1 MRPDVVLHYTIKP
14 NIYGT
19 LAAAM
24 LRIPA
29 VNNVCGLG
37 TIFLKD
43 NLVSKIAISLYKL
56 AFRYPKKVFFQNPDD
71 LDLFVDKKII
81 SEKITDLLPGS
92 GIDLTHFTAADFKR
106 NKEFTFLLI
115 SRLITD
121 KGILEFID
129 AVKKL
134 KASGLKA
141 RFQILGAKD
150 PKHQRGIPLNVI
162 EEWVTSSTIE
172 YLGTTK
178 DVRKFIEQADCIVLP
193 SYREGTPRTLL
204 EASSTAKPI
213 ITTDVPGC
221 HNVVDHNV
229 NGLLC
234 KLRDSED
241 LANKMFEMANF
252 DDATLKSLGENGRRK
267 MVEKF
272 DEKLVFNKYLKV
284 LSYLQPGIHT

>member
-1 MRPDVVLHYTIKP
+1 
-14 NIYGT
+14 
-19 LAAAM
+19 
-24 LRIPA
+24 
-29 VNNVCGLG
+29 
-37 TIFLKD
+37 LKD

>member
-1 MRPDVVLHYTIKP
+1 
-14 NIYGT
+14 
-19 LAAAM
+19 
-24 LRIPA
+24 
-29 VNNVCGLG
+29 
-37 TIFLKD
+37 
-43 NLVSKIAISLYKL
+43 
-56 AFRYPKKVFFQNPDD
+56 
-71 LDLFVDKKII
+71 
-81 SEKITDLLPGS
+81 
-92 GIDLTHFTAADFKR
+92 
-106 NKEFTFLLI
+106 
-115 SRLITD
+115 
-121 KGILEFID
+121 
-129 AVKKL
+129 
-134 KASGLKA
+134 
-141 RFQILGAKD
+141 
-150 PKHQRGIPLNVI
+150 
-162 EEWVTSSTIE
+162 VTSSTIE